1 MTDPSTGWFEVAE
14 IKTKRADFVTN
25 TFKQVWLTRY
35 PLPARIIYD
44 RGGEFLGREFTDLI
58 RHEYDIIAKSISKSN
73 PQSNAN
79 AGTYP
84 PDLWGYGKNTR
95 SCVHRRG

>member
-35 PLPARIIYD
+35 PWPTRIIYD
-44 RGGEFLGREFTDLI
+44 RGGEFLGREFQDLI
-58 RHEYDIIAKSISKSN
+58 RCEYDIIAKPISTSN
-73 PQSNAN
+73 PQSNAMLERIHQTL
-79 AGTYP
+79 GI
-84 PDLWGYGKNTR
+84 WQ
-95 SCVHRRG
+95 